1 VRTNW
6 AWTAPNARTAF
17 GMEPRDCEDG
27 LQPKAEPVPESAYPR
42 IITRRSLLICCVI
55 GYIPIIAA
63 IFLLM
68 PFARRHHPVGT
79 PIALAPVF
87 CFLTYSHVVAAGMW
101 MRRPLSRVDLVR
113 IGLWGVVGIGIGMVF
128 DPLSSDRASSA
139 LAGELRAVGMAVAG
153 FTFGVIVLTVL
164 IYPNPRRYA
173 DQACPRC
180 GYDQSGRR
188 IRFMSRMWHADMR
201 LKIPSSLR

>member
-1 VRTNW
+1 MANGSSVWNRAIAKMACN
-6 AWTAPNARTAF
+6 PI
-17 GMEPRDCEDG
+17 
-27 LQPKAEPVPESAYPR
+27 LIPVPESAYPR
-42 IITRRSLLICCVI
+42 IITRRSLLNCCLV
-55 GYIPIIAA
+55 GYIPIIVA

-87 CFLTYSHVVAAGMW
+87 CFLTYSHAVAAALW
-101 MRRPLSRVDLVR
+101 MRRPLSRLDLFR
-113 IGLWGVVGIGIGMVF
+113 IGLWGVVGFGIGMLF
-128 DPLSSDRASSA
+128 DPLSSDRASSP
-139 LAGELRAVGMAVAG
+139 LAGGIRAVGMAVAG

-180 GYDQSGRR
+180 GYDRSGRR
-188 IRFMSRMWHADMR
+188 SASCPECGMLTCD
-201 LKIPSSLR
+201 